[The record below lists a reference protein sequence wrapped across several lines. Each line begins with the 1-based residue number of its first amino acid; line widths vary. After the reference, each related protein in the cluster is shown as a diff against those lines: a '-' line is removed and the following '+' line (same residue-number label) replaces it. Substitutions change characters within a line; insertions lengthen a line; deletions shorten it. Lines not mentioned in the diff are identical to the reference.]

1 MLQVLL
7 TAIGAMGDDE
17 KLRHLLF
24 LLDSLLSSLC
34 KANINCFPDLEW
46 SCTTVQATSSMVST
60 RYFHIFTLHCLELK
74 VGKNCC
80 IELSILHCL
89 DE

>member
-24 LLDSLLSSLC
+24 LLDSLLNLSSITN
-34 KANINCFPDLEW
+34 KNYFSRFGMVMYN
-46 SCTTVQATSSMVST
+46 SSGDFFHGFHEVFS
-60 RYFHIFTLHCLELK
+60 YFYPAPF
-74 VGKNCC
+74 
-80 IELSILHCL
+80 
-89 DE
+89 